1 MKKRLVKQDDIAKIR
16 ELQDEIYS
24 IVKKNNDR
32 KNAERIVIFSAIYVD
47 EGEIFRAIRET
58 IVGSAQSIVGILLE
72 RAREIIDGS
81 IAKKVKM

>member
-1 MKKRLVKQDDIAKIR
+1 MKKQSVKQDDIAKIR

-47 EGEIFRAIRET
+47 EGEIFRAIGET
-58 IVGSAQSIVGILLE
+58 IVGSARSIVGILLE
-72 RAREIIDGS
+72 RAREIMDGS
-81 IAKKVKM
+81 IVKKVKM